1 VNSLRVFFIGGYL
14 AYRAL
19 FNWIHW
25 SMYVPTM
32 LGSPVFQ
39 ILFFAYIG
47 RFAGLRDDAFF
58 VVGNAVQVACMAGVY
73 GMAMTIGGERWT
85 QTLSPLLA
93 TPANR
98 FALFMGRAL
107 PTFVNGLIVSTFGF
121 LVGWALLEFD
131 PPLSSL
137 PGLALCVV
145 VSAASC
151 TALGMLIGS
160 VGLRARDVM
169 FLANLVYFL
178 LLLFCGVNI
187 PLDELPGWLEAIG
200 RSLPLTHGIE
210 AAREV
215 AAGAPLSAVDHLL
228 WTEAA
233 IGAAYALAAY
243 GLFRWLEIEG
253 RRRASLE
260 TI

>member
-1 VNSLRVFFIGGYL
+1 MNNLRVFFVGGYI

-25 SMYVPTM
+25 SIYVPTM

-47 RFAGLRDDAFF
+47 RYAGLQDDTFF
-58 VVGNAVQVACMAGVY
+58 VVGNAVQVASMAGIY
-73 GMAMTIGGERWT
+73 GMALTIGGERWT

-93 TPANR
+93 SPANR
-98 FALFMGRAL
+98 FALFVGRML
-107 PTFVNGLIVSTFGF
+107 PNYVNGLLVSAFGF
-121 LVGWALLEFD
+121 FVGWALLDFD
-131 PPLSSL
+131 PPLSAVPL
-137 PGLALCVV
+137 LGLCVL
-145 VSAASC
+145 VSTASC
-151 TALGMLIGS
+151 TALGLLIGS
-160 VGLRARDVM
+160 IGLRARDVM

-178 LLLFCGVNI
+178 LLLFCGVNV
-187 PLDELPGWLEAIG
+187 PLDELPGWMEAIG
-200 RSLPLTHGIE
+200 RALPLTHGIE

-215 AAGAPLSAVDHLL
+215 AAGAPLSQVDGLL

-233 IGAAYALAAY
+233 IGVVYAFLAYAL
-243 GLFRWLEIEG
+243 FRFFEADG
-253 RRRASLE
+253 RRRATLE

>member
-1 VNSLRVFFIGGYL
+1 VNKLRVFFIGGYL

-25 SMYVPTM
+25 TMYVPTM

-131 PPLSSL
+131 PPLASL
-137 PGLALCVV
+137 PALALCVV

-160 VGLRARDVM
+160 IGLRARDVM

-187 PLDELPGWLEAIG
+187 PLDELPGWMEAIG

-228 WTEAA
+228 ATEAA
-233 IGAAYALAAY
+233 IGAVYSLVAY
-243 GLFRWLEIEG
+243 GLFRYLEIEA

>member
-1 VNSLRVFFIGGYL
+1 MNNIRVFFIGGFM

-19 FNWIHW
+19 FAWIHW
-25 SMYVPTM
+25 SIYVPTM
-32 LGSPVFQ
+32 LGSPLFQ
-39 ILFFAYIG
+39 ILFFAYVG
-47 RFAGLRDDAFF
+47 RFAGLQDDAFF
-58 VVGNAVQVACMAGVY
+58 VVGNAVQVACMAGIY
-73 GMAMTIGGERWT
+73 GMAQTIGAERWT

-107 PTFVNGLIVSTFGF
+107 PNFANGLIVSTFGF
-121 LVGWALLEFD
+121 LIGWVFLDFD

-137 PGLALCVV
+137 PGLAACVL

-151 TALGMLIGS
+151 TAFGMLIGS
-160 VGLRARDVM
+160 IGLRARDVM
-169 FLANLVYFL
+169 FLANLAYFL
-178 LLLFCGVNI
+178 LLLFCGVNV
-187 PLDELPGWLEAIG
+187 PLDQLPDWMEAIG

-215 AAGAPLSAVDHLL
+215 AGGAPLSAVDHLL

-233 IGAAYALAAY
+233 IGAVYAFGAY
-243 GLFRWLEIEG
+243 GLFRYFESAG

>member
-1 VNSLRVFFIGGYL
+1 
-14 AYRAL
+14 
-19 FNWIHW
+19 
-25 SMYVPTM
+25 
-32 LGSPVFQ
+32 
-39 ILFFAYIG
+39 
-47 RFAGLRDDAFF
+47 
-58 VVGNAVQVACMAGVY
+58 
-73 GMAMTIGGERWT
+73 
-85 QTLSPLLA
+85 
-93 TPANR
+93 
-98 FALFMGRAL
+98 
-107 PTFVNGLIVSTFGF
+107 
-121 LVGWALLEFD
+121 
-131 PPLSSL
+131 
-137 PGLALCVV
+137 VV

-178 LLLFCGVNI
+178 LLLFCGGNI
-187 PLDELPGWLEAIG
+187 PLDELPGWIEAIG

-228 WTEAA
+228 WREAA
-233 IGAAYALAAY
+233 TGAVYAFAAY
-243 GLFRWLEIEG
+243 GLFRYLEFEG

>member
-25 SMYVPTM
+25 SIYVPTM

-47 RFAGLRDDAFF
+47 RFAGLRNDAFF

-107 PTFVNGLIVSTFGF
+107 PTFVNGLIVSAFGF

-137 PGLALCVV
+137 PALALCVV
-145 VSAASC
+145 VSTASC

-187 PLDELPGWLEAIG
+187 PLEDLPGWLEAVG

-233 IGAAYALAAY
+233 IGAAYALVAF
-243 GLFRWLEIEG
+243 GLFRWLEVEG

>member
-1 VNSLRVFFIGGYL
+1 VNNLRVFFIGGYI

-25 SMYVPTM
+25 SIYVPTM

-47 RFAGLRDDAFF
+47 RYAGLQDDAFF
-58 VVGNAVQVACMAGVY
+58 VVGNAVQVAAMAGVY
-73 GMAMTIGGERWT
+73 GMALTIGGERWT

-98 FALFMGRAL
+98 FALFMGRTL
-107 PTFVNGLIVSTFGF
+107 PNFVNGLIVSTFGF
-121 LVGWALLEFD
+121 LVGWALLDFD

-137 PGLALCVV
+137 PTLALCVV
-145 VSAASC
+145 VSTASC
-151 TALGMLIGS
+151 TALGLVIGS
-160 VGLRARDVM
+160 IGLRARDVM

-187 PLDELPGWLEAIG
+187 PLDELPGWMEAIG
-200 RSLPLTHGIE
+200 RALPLTHGIE
-210 AAREV
+210 AARLA
-215 AAGAPLSAVDHLL
+215 AAGAPLSEVSGLL

-233 IGAAYALAAY
+233 IGAVYAALAY
-243 GLFRWLEIEG
+243 GLFRYFEADG
-253 RRRASLE
+253 RRRATLE

>member
-1 VNSLRVFFIGGYL
+1 VNNLRVFFIGGAI

-25 SMYVPTM
+25 SIYVPTM

-39 ILFFAYIG
+39 ILFFAFIG
-47 RFAGLRDDAFF
+47 RYAGLQDDAFF
-58 VVGNAVQVACMAGVY
+58 VVGNAVQVAAMAGIY

-98 FALFMGRAL
+98 FALFMGRTL
-107 PTFVNGLIVSTFGF
+107 PNFVNGLIVSTFGF
-121 LVGWALLEFD
+121 LVGWALLDFD
-131 PPLSSL
+131 PPLSSI
-137 PGLALCVV
+137 PTLALCVV
-145 VSAASC
+145 VSTASC
-151 TALGMLIGS
+151 TALGLVIGS
-160 VGLRARDVM
+160 IGLRARDVM

-187 PLDELPGWLEAIG
+187 PLDQLPGWMEAIG

-210 AAREV
+210 AARQV
-215 AAGAPLSAVDHLL
+215 AAGAPLSEVSGLL
-228 WTEAA
+228 WTEGA
-233 IGAAYALAAY
+233 IGAVYAALAF
-243 GLFRWLEIEG
+243 GLFRYFEADG
-253 RRRASLE
+253 RRRATLE

>member
-1 VNSLRVFFIGGYL
+1 MNNLRVFFIGGYI

-25 SMYVPTM
+25 SIYVPTL

-39 ILFFAYIG
+39 ILFFAYVG
-47 RFAGLRDDAFF
+47 RFAGLQDDAFF

-98 FALFMGRAL
+98 FALFMGRTL
-107 PTFVNGLIVSTFGF
+107 PNFVNGLLVSTFGF
-121 LVGWALLEFD
+121 LVGWALLDFD
-131 PPLSSL
+131 PALSSL
-137 PGLALCVV
+137 PALALCVV
-145 VSAASC
+145 VSTASC
-151 TALGMLIGS
+151 TALGLVIGS
-160 VGLRARDVM
+160 IGLRARDVM

-187 PLDELPGWLEAIG
+187 PLDELPGLMEAIG

-233 IGAAYALAAY
+233 IGAVYGAVAY
-243 GLFRWLEIEG
+243 GLFRFFEADG
-253 RRRASLE
+253 RRRATLE

>member
-1 VNSLRVFFIGGYL
+1 VNSVRVFFIGGYL

-25 SMYVPTM
+25 SIYVPTM

-73 GMAMTIGGERWT
+73 GMALTIGGERWT

-107 PTFVNGLIVSTFGF
+107 PNFGNGLLVSTFGF
-121 LVGWALLEFD
+121 LVGWALLDFD
-131 PPLSSL
+131 PPLSAV
-137 PGLALCVV
+137 PALALCVV
-145 VSAASC
+145 VSAAAC
-151 TALGMLIGS
+151 TALGMVIGS
-160 VGLRARDVM
+160 IGLRARDVM

-178 LLLFCGVNI
+178 LLLFCGVNV
-187 PLDELPGWLEAIG
+187 PLEELPGWMEAIG

-228 WTEAA
+228 ATEAA
-233 IGAAYALAAY
+233 IGAVYALVAY
-243 GLFRWLEIEG
+243 TLFRYFEGAG

>member
-1 VNSLRVFFIGGYL
+1 VNNLRVFFIGGAI

-25 SMYVPTM
+25 SIYVPTM

-47 RFAGLRDDAFF
+47 RYAGLQNDSFF
-58 VVGNAVQVACMAGVY
+58 VVGNAVQVAAMAGIY

-93 TPANR
+93 SPANR
-98 FALFMGRAL
+98 FALFMGRTL
-107 PTFVNGLIVSTFGF
+107 PNFVNGVLVSTFGF
-121 LVGWALLEFD
+121 LVGWALLDFD
-131 PPLSSL
+131 PPLSSI
-137 PGLALCVV
+137 PTLALCVV
-145 VSAASC
+145 VSTASC
-151 TALGMLIGS
+151 TALGLVIGS
-160 VGLRARDVM
+160 IGLRARDVM

-187 PLDELPGWLEAIG
+187 PLDQLPGWMEAIG

-215 AAGAPLSAVDHLL
+215 AAGAPLSEVSGLL

-233 IGAAYALAAY
+233 IGAVYAALAY
-243 GLFRWLEIEG
+243 GLFRYFEADG
-253 RRRASLE
+253 RRRATLE

>member
-1 VNSLRVFFIGGYL
+1 MNSVRVFFIGGYL

-25 SMYVPTM
+25 SIYVPTM
-32 LGSPVFQ
+32 LGSPIFQ
-39 ILFFAYIG
+39 ILFFAYVG

-73 GMAMTIGGERWT
+73 GMALTIGGERWT

-107 PTFVNGLIVSTFGF
+107 PNFVNGLIVSAFGF
-121 LVGWALLEFD
+121 VVGWALLEFD

-137 PGLALCVV
+137 PALALCVV

-187 PLDELPGWLEAIG
+187 PLDELPGWIEAIG

-215 AAGAPLSAVDHLL
+215 AAGAPLVAVDHLL
-228 WTEAA
+228 WREAA
-233 IGAAYALAAY
+233 TGAAYALAAY
-243 GLFRWLEIEG
+243 GLFRYLEFEG

>member
-1 VNSLRVFFIGGYL
+1 VNNLRVFLVGGYIS
-14 AYRAL
+14 YRAL
-19 FNWIHW
+19 FAWIHW
-25 SMYVPTM
+25 SIYVPTM
-32 LGSPVFQ
+32 LGSPLFQ
-39 ILFFAYIG
+39 ILFFAYVG

-58 VVGNAVQVACMAGVY
+58 VVGNAVQVACMAGIY
-73 GMAMTIGGERWT
+73 GMAMTIGAERWT

-107 PTFVNGLIVSTFGF
+107 PNFANGLIVSAFGF
-121 LVGWALLEFD
+121 AVGWALLEFD

-137 PGLALCVV
+137 PALALCVA

-151 TALGMLIGS
+151 TALGMVIGS

-187 PLDELPGWLEAIG
+187 PLEELPAPLEAIG
-200 RSLPLTHGIE
+200 RALPLTHGIE

-228 WTEAA
+228 ATEAA
-233 IGAAYALAAY
+233 IGAAYALLAY
-243 GLFRWLEIEG
+243 GIFRWLEIES

>member
-1 VNSLRVFFIGGYL
+1 VNNLRVFFIGGFM

-19 FNWIHW
+19 FAWIHW
-25 SMYVPTM
+25 SIYVPTM
-32 LGSPVFQ
+32 LGSPLFQ
-39 ILFFAYIG
+39 ILFFAYVG
-47 RFAGLRDDAFF
+47 RFAGLQDDAFF
-58 VVGNAVQVACMAGVY
+58 VVGNAVQVACMAGIY
-73 GMAMTIGGERWT
+73 GMAQTIGAERWT

-107 PTFVNGLIVSTFGF
+107 PNLLNGLI
-121 LVGWALLEFD
+121 GWAFLEFD

-137 PGLALCVV
+137 PGLAACVLI
-145 VSAASC
+145 STASC
-151 TALGMLIGS
+151 TAFGMLIGS
-160 VGLRARDVM
+160 IGLRARDVM
-169 FLANLVYFL
+169 FLANLAYFL
-178 LLLFCGVNI
+178 LLLFCGVNV
-187 PLDELPGWLEAIG
+187 PLDELPAWMEAVG

-215 AAGAPLSAVDHLL
+215 AAGAPLSAVDGLL

-233 IGAAYALAAY
+233 IGATYAFVAY
-243 GLFRWLEIEG
+243 GLFRYFESAG

>member
-1 VNSLRVFFIGGYL
+1 MNNLRVFFIGGYI
-14 AYRAL
+14 AYRGL

-25 SMYVPTM
+25 SIYVPTM

-47 RFAGLRDDAFF
+47 RYAGLQDDAFF
-58 VVGNAVQVACMAGVY
+58 VVGNAVQVAAMAGVY
-73 GMAMTIGGERWT
+73 GMALTIGGERWT

-98 FALFMGRAL
+98 FALFMGRTL
-107 PTFVNGLIVSTFGF
+107 PNFVNGLIVSTFGF
-121 LVGWALLEFD
+121 LVGWALLDFD

-137 PGLALCVV
+137 PTLALCVV
-145 VSAASC
+145 VSTASC
-151 TALGMLIGS
+151 TALGLVIGS
-160 VGLRARDVM
+160 IGLRARDVM

-187 PLDELPGWLEAIG
+187 PLDELPSWMEAIG
-200 RSLPLTHGIE
+200 RALPLTHGIE

-215 AAGAPLSAVDHLL
+215 AAGAPLSEVSGLL

-233 IGAAYALAAY
+233 IGTVYAALAY
-243 GLFRWLEIEG
+243 GLFRYFEADG
-253 RRRASLE
+253 RRRATLE

>member
-1 VNSLRVFFIGGYL
+1 VNSLRVFFVGGFL

-19 FNWIHW
+19 FAWIHW
-25 SMYVPTM
+25 SIYVPTM

-39 ILFFAYIG
+39 ILFFAYVG
-47 RFAGLRDDAFF
+47 RYAGLQNDAFF
-58 VVGNAVQVACMAGVY
+58 VVGNAVQVACMAGIY
-73 GMAMTIGGERWT
+73 GMAMTIGAERWT

-107 PTFVNGLIVSTFGF
+107 PNFVNGLIVSTFGF
-121 LVGWALLEFD
+121 VVGWALLEFD
-131 PPLSSL
+131 PPLSAL

-151 TALGMLIGS
+151 TALGMVIGS
-160 VGLRARDVM
+160 IGLRARDVM

-178 LLLFCGVNI
+178 LLLFCGVNV
-187 PLDELPGWLEAIG
+187 PLDELPAWMEAIG
-200 RSLPLTHGIE
+200 RALPLTHGIE

-215 AAGAPLSAVDHLL
+215 AAGAPLSEVDHLL
-228 WTEAA
+228 ATEAA
-233 IGAAYALAAY
+233 IGAVYALFAY
-243 GLFRWLEIEG
+243 GLFRYFEAAG

-260 TI
+260 TL

>member
-1 VNSLRVFFIGGYL
+1 VNNLRVFFVGGYI

-19 FNWIHW
+19 FAWIHW
-25 SMYVPTM
+25 TIYVPTM
-32 LGSPVFQ
+32 LGSPLFQ
-39 ILFFAYIG
+39 ILFFAYVG
-47 RFAGLRDDAFF
+47 RYAGLRDDAFF
-58 VVGNAVQVACMAGVY
+58 VVGNAVQVACMAGIY
-73 GMAMTIGGERWT
+73 GMAMTIGAERWT

-107 PTFVNGLIVSTFGF
+107 PNFVNGLIVSAFGF
-121 LVGWALLEFD
+121 AVGWALLEFD

-137 PGLALCVV
+137 PGLALCVA

-151 TALGMLIGS
+151 TALGMVIGS

-187 PLDELPGWLEAIG
+187 PLEELPAPLEAIG
-200 RSLPLTHGIE
+200 RALPLTHGIE

-228 WTEAA
+228 ATEAA
-233 IGAAYALAAY
+233 IGAVYALLAY
-243 GLFRWLEIEG
+243 GIFRWLEIES

>member
-1 VNSLRVFFIGGYL
+1 VNNLRVFFIGGYI
-14 AYRAL
+14 AYRGL

-25 SMYVPTM
+25 SIYVPTM

-47 RFAGLRDDAFF
+47 RYAGLQDDAFF
-58 VVGNAVQVACMAGVY
+58 VVGNAVQVASMAGIY
-73 GMAMTIGGERWT
+73 GMALTIGGERWT

-98 FALFMGRAL
+98 FALFMGRTL
-107 PTFVNGLIVSTFGF
+107 PNFVNGLIVSTFGF
-121 LVGWALLEFD
+121 LVGWALLDFD
-131 PPLSSL
+131 PPLSSV
-137 PGLALCVV
+137 PTLALCVV
-145 VSAASC
+145 VSTASC
-151 TALGMLIGS
+151 TALGLVIGS
-160 VGLRARDVM
+160 IGLRARDVM

-187 PLDELPGWLEAIG
+187 PLDELPGWMEAIG
-200 RSLPLTHGIE
+200 RALPLTHGIE
-210 AAREV
+210 AAREA
-215 AAGAPLSAVDHLL
+215 AAGAPLSDVSGLL

-233 IGAAYALAAY
+233 IGAVYAALAY
-243 GLFRWLEIEG
+243 GLFRYFEADG
-253 RRRASLE
+253 RRRATLE